1 MLQGRDGLVEAL
13 QPQQEHAGCPQQEGD
28 QSPGVQRAGQV
39 RFLFKY
45 FSNKYLKYFVKV
57 DMIIFCMHFRYF
69 GTQKRNDFVGSL
81 SSGCA
86 TDFRHY
92 NYRRVPYLGGSDHF
106 RYLNKMVAEAVHWP
120 QRGRRPRIQWQW
132 RIGFCEYYWSIFVI
146 PYHLCFDINIL
157 NECETEDISIVCTI
171 LTYLQ

>member
-1 MLQGRDGLVEAL
+1 MPATGGRPV
-13 QPQQEHAGCPQQEGD
+13 PWCPESWTGQI
-28 QSPGVQRAGQV
+28 SVQIFFQ
-39 RFLFKY
+39 
-45 FSNKYLKYFVKV
+45 YLKYFVKV

-106 RYLNKMVAEAVHWP
+106 RYLNKMVAEAVH
-120 QRGRRPRIQWQW
+120 
-132 RIGFCEYYWSIFVI
+132 
-146 PYHLCFDINIL
+146 
-157 NECETEDISIVCTI
+157 
-171 LTYLQ
+171 